1 MKYLIFILT
10 GIIIIVC
17 CGVFFLVKDS
27 LQRFSFSG
35 VSFFKGEFY
44 RLITFPFTHVSKS
57 HLLENIVAITITCV
71 IGFELGLR
79 GQYFAYCFLLS
90 SFIVALTEA
99 FLFPILV
106 ITGAS
111 LGIYSILGAV
121 SLTDSNLIPKY
132 VLIPLLG
139 ASVFLKY
146 LFSFSHEILQQSLF
160 HFAGFVCGISLIFLF
175 SKLKK
180 KKRVLQ
186 VMGNG

>member
-10 GIIIIVC
+10 GVIIIIC

-35 VSFFKGEFY
+35 ASFFKGEFY
-44 RLITFPFTHVSKS
+44 RLITFPFTHVSLN

-79 GQYFAYCFLLS
+79 DMYVVYCFLLS

-99 FLFPILV
+99 FFFPLLV

-111 LGIYSILGAV
+111 LGIYAILGAV
-121 SLTDSNLIPKY
+121 SVADSHFIPKY

-139 ASVFLKY
+139 VSVFIKY
-146 LFSFSHEILQQSLF
+146 LLSFSHEILQQSLF
-160 HFAGFVCGISLIFLF
+160 HFAGFGCGISLVFLF